1 MHVQLKIIVW
11 LILVLVSLLSL
22 DRYSRA
28 YFASHHQIVATQ
40 DSLHNVSYMQ
50 QISNAI
56 FALQKERGYTFG
68 LSERASG
75 ETLSQLNLYRNASN
89 AALVDIAAQS
99 AQNPNLLSSLPNT
112 AELMN
117 LRALFDQRLLTREQ
131 AMTLY
136 TAKINALLDLF
147 LAIELKIAADAV
159 NTHLYSLTLAIEQAG
174 KLRAHTYAMLNNT
187 LDSRASAIFELSTLH
202 NTHRALLGNTPF
214 GEDIAT
220 QITALQTQPQNQILN
235 DVLVALEQTGQSTFN
250 AQQWWQQKTQY
261 LEQLINIVS
270 TQLAAHQQ
278 QLSTELSEH
287 NATKANYAL
296 FAVIAFVCVVITSVL
311 LWRTLGRTSK
321 PKRHQTP
328 VKLSQLL
335 LLLGLIVSFIMS
347 EHDIS
352 QGELSNG
359 LYTRSANEL
368 SNNLAYSVI
377 AIDNLWLK
385 PLAERLHT
393 LSITKQPVFSNATG
407 TEYIG
412 KFTLSDNDLV
422 GLFPATLP
430 VQKLQ
435 KTITDSIARQG
446 AKSLSLALM
455 SDSNNKLYSVSTAPQ
470 ASANGLSDIL
480 LVLIQPVDDTLT
492 KILKMPVA
500 YQGITTHLLFND
512 IVIGRNDYSTDKTAT
527 LPKNGLELVHENFA
541 FGFTIRATQDPEQIE
556 GYINTLQQEFSVQLA
571 LLLTLSLT
579 ALVLAH
585 RAQNRIIEQL
595 QHSETQLDKE
605 RLLLSNSEQI
615 VGMGSWEWQQGSRNV
630 LLSKTLKTLLDVQ
643 ASGKYVPYTEVLRKL
658 TQASRRTLLKHL
670 RTQTLDS
677 QVKLALSFCN
687 DGSEK
692 QLEVIMTSH
701 QTDATDSLCV
711 VGVVRDISEQIA
723 QQQRQSKYQASLQ
736 AARQEALD
744 RMKEAETQRHE
755 VQQLLHRNR
764 ETESLLEATLD
775 SIPAFILLLD
785 GDANIRL
792 INRFWYKS
800 KRLNLEESGLFINT
814 LMRVNDNLID
824 VISLLPLS
832 NKKPL
837 LEALT
842 AAKTRDL
849 YYKDMEICYQ
859 LDGAKMWFE
868 VILTNIMCN
877 DKKYMLLYQ
886 HDITQRKNDATILAD
901 AKETAETANKAKS
914 RFLATMSH
922 EIRTP
927 MNGVV
932 GMLDILS
939 QSRLSDEQR
948 HLTSVAKN
956 SAMMLLRIINDILD
970 FSKIEAGKMVIEH
983 TSFSWQNLTKELCE
997 LMSHQ
1002 CHEKRINLNF
1012 YFDPALGYWHK
1023 SDPIR
1028 IRQILLNLVGNAVK
1042 FTKTSASKIG
1052 NVEVFVSPGAEAG
1065 YLEISV
1071 KDNGKGMSEE
1081 QTQGLFKPFVQADD
1095 SIQRKYGGTGL
1106 GLSITM
1112 RLCELMNGSITCHS
1126 LEDVGSNFIVT
1137 LPFAPSETGDQEIA
1151 INFSGLTAYIVS
1163 DDDKFEQDLAQNLSA
1178 HGMHCQLISDED
1190 LNAYLLARLSVDYLI
1205 ITSEKYQHLVT
1216 NGQDIISTNSELKCL
1231 VLEHT
1236 SIQMPAIEGANIYA
1250 IENNPYYAVRV
1261 IEKIATLEGQISPEP
1276 DIRQLASEEQLPTIE
1291 QAQQRNALILVIE
1304 DNVYNQDLFKRQLA
1318 LLGLQCII
1326 AEHGAI
1332 ALELMQKYQFSL
1344 IISDCH
1350 MPVMDGYTFAR
1361 TYRELETQGKVPS
1374 LPIIAAT
1381 ANALSGEREKCL
1393 NAGMDDYICKP
1404 IVLHALRSKIEQWL
1418 HRPQASELAT
1428 LNGHTSEQL
1437 GPQAE
1442 QPEVASPTA
1451 QAAASEPE
1459 PPTARIVNLSVLE
1472 NYVGTDRAIQKQFL
1486 QGFLADSRP
1495 LVEGM
1500 NGRNEV
1506 SLSTIKNTAHQ
1517 LKSSAKAIGAQSLA
1531 DDFFALEQAAKA
1543 EDVTQVQALQ
1553 KVCDEKFNAACV
1565 EIETILE

>member
-1 MHVQLKIIVW
+1 MRVQVRIAIWLTVVLAS
-11 LILVLVSLLSL
+11 LILL
-22 DRYSRA
+22 DRFART
-28 YFASHHQIVATQ
+28 YFLAHHQVVTAQ
-40 DSLHNVSYMQ
+40 ESLQNVSHIQ
-50 QISNAI
+50 QISDAI

-68 LSERASG
+68 LSERANG
-75 ETLSQLNLYRNASN
+75 ETLNQLNQYRNASN
-89 AALVDIAAQS
+89 TALTSIASQN
-99 AQNPNLLSSLPNT
+99 AQNQNLISSLPST

-147 LAIELKIAADAV
+147 LAIELKIAADAP
-159 NTHLYSLTLAIEQAG
+159 NNHLYSLALAIEQAG
-174 KLRAHTYAMLNNT
+174 KLRAHTYALLNNT
-187 LDSRASAIFELSTLH
+187 IDSRATAIFELSTLH
-202 NTHRALLGNTPF
+202 NTHLALLKNTPF
-214 GEDIAT
+214 NNHISQQVNT
-220 QITALQTQPQNQILN
+220 LLTQPSN
-235 DVLVALEQTGQSTFN
+235 VALVRLVEQIEHTGQSNFN
-250 AQQWWQQKTQY
+250 AQQWWQQKTQF
-261 LEQLINIVS
+261 LEQLITIVNTQLTENQSRLNTELALHNAETSDAVLLSLLSFVALIVS
-270 TQLAAHQQ
+270 
-278 QLSTELSEH
+278 S
-287 NATKANYAL
+287 
-296 FAVIAFVCVVITSVL
+296 IL
-311 LWRTLGRTSK
+311 LWRALGHTAN
-321 PKRHQTP
+321 PKRYQTP

-352 QGELSNG
+352 QGELSNN

-377 AIDNLWLK
+377 AIDNLWLT
-385 PLAERLHT
+385 PLTERLQT

-412 KFTLSDNDLV
+412 KFTLKDKDLV
-422 GLFPATLP
+422 GLFPATLSVP
-430 VQKLQ
+430 KLRQ
-435 KTITDSIARQG
+435 TITNSISRQG
-446 AKSLSLALM
+446 EKSLSLALLT
-455 SDSNNKLYSVSTAPQ
+455 DSNNKLYSVSTAPQ
-470 ASANGLSDIL
+470 TSATGLSDIL
-480 LVLIQPVDDTLT
+480 LVLVQPVDETLA

-512 IVIGRNDYSTDKTAT
+512 IVIGRNDHTSGQDTAT
-527 LPKNGLELVHENFA
+527 NKNGLELAHRNFA
-541 FGFTIRATQDPEQIE
+541 LGFTVRATQDPQQIE
-556 GYINTLQQEFSVQLA
+556 RYISTLQQEFSVQLV

-595 QHSETQLDKE
+595 QNSEGQLDKE

-615 VGMGSWEWQQGSRNV
+615 IGMGSWEWQEGSRQV
-630 LLSKTLKTLLDVQ
+630 LLSKTLKTILNIQ
-643 ASGKYVPYTEVLRKL
+643 SSGKYAPYTDVLRKL
-658 TQASRRTLLKHL
+658 TRTSRQALLKHL
-670 RTQTLDS
+670 RNQSPDS
-677 QVKLALSFCN
+677 QYRLTLN
-687 DGSEK
+687 LRNEQDSEI

-701 QTDATDSLCV
+701 QSDKTRPLCV
-711 VGVVRDISEQIA
+711 VGVVRDISEQVA
-723 QQQRQSKYQASLQ
+723 QQQRQHKYQASLK

-755 VQQLLHRNR
+755 VQQLLHRNK

-785 GDANIRL
+785 GEANIRL

-814 LMRVNDNLID
+814 LMRVNDNLVD

-832 NKKPL
+832 DKKPL
-837 LEALT
+837 LEALA

-849 YYKDMEICYQ
+849 YYRDMEICYQ
-859 LDGAKMWFE
+859 LDGTKMWFE
-868 VILTNIMCN
+868 LILTNLMCN
-877 DKKYMLLYQ
+877 NKKYMLLYQ
-886 HDITQRKNDATILAD
+886 HDITQRKNDATTLAN
-901 AKETAETANKAKS
+901 AKETAEAANKAKS

-983 TSFSWQNLTKELCE
+983 TPFSWQNLTKELCE

-1002 CHEKRINLNF
+1002 CHEKRIILNF
-1012 YFDPALGYWHK
+1012 YFDPSLGYWHL

-1052 NVEVFVSPGAEAG
+1052 HVEVFVLPASEPGH
-1065 YLEISV
+1065 LEISV
-1071 KDNGKGMSEE
+1071 KDNGKGMNEE
-1081 QTQGLFKPFVQADD
+1081 QTKGLFKPFVQADD

-1112 RLCELMNGSITCHS
+1112 RLCELMQGTIVCHS

-1137 LPFAPSETGDQEIA
+1137 LPFSPSATGDQEIA
-1151 INFSGLTAYIVS
+1151 ISFVGLTAYIVS
-1163 DDDKFEQDLAQNLSA
+1163 DDDKFEQDLAHNLNA
-1178 HGMHCQLISDED
+1178 HGMQCQVISGDD

-1216 NGQDIISTNSELKCL
+1216 NGQDIISTNGELKCL
-1231 VLEHT
+1231 VLEHAGFN
-1236 SIQMPAIEGANIYA
+1236 MPTAEGTNIYA
-1250 IENNPYYAVRV
+1250 LENNPYYAFRV
-1261 IEKIATLEGQISPEP
+1261 IEKIATLEGQLSPEP
-1276 DIRQLASEEQLPTIE
+1276 DMSSLPGDEQLPTIE
-1291 QAQQRNALILVIE
+1291 QAQQKNALILVIE

-1350 MPVMDGYTFAR
+1350 MPVMDGYTFAK
-1361 TYRELETQGKVPS
+1361 TFRELEEQGKVPS

-1381 ANALSGEREKCL
+1381 ANALSGEREKCI

-1418 HRPQASELAT
+1418 PQPKSAQPLGI
-1428 LNGHTSEQL
+1428 NGHTDIESHAVTEAPHPTLPNDQTPDNEPDESETRM
-1437 GPQAE
+1437 
-1442 QPEVASPTA
+1442 VD
-1451 QAAASEPE
+1451 
-1459 PPTARIVNLSVLE
+1459 LSVLE
-1472 NYVGTDRAIQKQFL
+1472 NYVGTDRGIQKQFL

-1495 LVEGM
+1495 LVEGL
-1500 NGRNEV
+1500 NATDVTLG
-1506 SLSTIKNTAHQ
+1506 TIKNTAHQ

-1531 DDFFALEQAAKA
+1531 DEFYALEQAAKA
-1543 EDVTQVQALQ
+1543 EDVEQVEVLQ
-1553 KVCDEKFNAACV
+1553 KICHQKFNAACV
-1565 EIETILE
+1565 EIETILG

>member
-1 MHVQLKIIVW
+1 
-11 LILVLVSLLSL
+11 
-22 DRYSRA
+22 
-28 YFASHHQIVATQ
+28 
-40 DSLHNVSYMQ
+40 MQ

-68 LSERASG
+68 LSERATG
-75 ETLSQLNLYRNASN
+75 ETLSQLNQYRNDSN
-89 AALVDIAAQS
+89 TALSDIAIQS
-99 AQNPNLLSSLPNT
+99 AQNQNLLSSLPST
-112 AELMN
+112 AELMS

-136 TAKINALLDLF
+136 TAKIDALLDLF

-159 NTHLYSLTLAIEQAG
+159 NSHLYSLTRAIEQAG

-187 LDSRASAIFELSTLH
+187 LDNRASAIFELSTLH
-202 NTHRALLGNTPF
+202 NTHLALLTNTPF
-214 GEDIAT
+214 SESIVK
-220 QITALQTQPQNQILN
+220 QITALQTQPQNQTLN
-235 DVLVALEQTGQSTFN
+235 DVLLLLERTGHSTFN

-261 LEQLINIVS
+261 IELLITIVS
-270 TQLAAHQQ
+270 TQLTAHQQ
-278 QLSTELSEH
+278 QLSTELKAHDS
-287 NATKANYAL
+287 TKLDYAL
-296 FAVIAFVCVVITSVL
+296 YAVIAFVGIVLASTL
-311 LWRTLGRTSK
+311 LWRTLGYSKK

-435 KTITDSIARQG
+435 KTITDSITRQG
-446 AKSLSLALM
+446 PQSLSLALM

-480 LVLIQPVDDTLT
+480 LVLIQPIDDTLT

-512 IVIGRNDYSTDKTAT
+512 IVIGRNDYSTGQAAM
-527 LPKNGLELVHENFA
+527 LPKNGLELIHQNFA
-541 FGFTIRATQDPEQIE
+541 LGFTVRATQDPEQIE

-595 QHSETQLDKE
+595 QHSEAQLDKE

-615 VGMGSWEWQQGSRNV
+615 VGMGSWEWQQGSRDV
-630 LLSKTLKTLLDVQ
+630 LLSKTLKNLMSVKS
-643 ASGKYVPYTEVLRKL
+643 SGKYVPYTEVLRKL
-658 TQASRRTLLKHL
+658 THSSRRVLFNHL

-677 QVKLALSFCN
+677 QIRLTLSFC
-687 DGSEK
+687 DEQESEK

-701 QTDATDSLCV
+701 QSDASDSLCV
-711 VGVVRDISEQIA
+711 VGVVRDISEQVA
-723 QQQRQSKYQASLQ
+723 QQQRQGKYQASLQ

-837 LEALT
+837 LEAL
-842 AAKTRDL
+842 ASAKTRDL

-886 HDITQRKNDATILAD
+886 HDITQRKNDATTLAD
-901 AKETAETANKAKS
+901 AKETAEAANKAKS

-983 TSFSWQNLTKELCE
+983 AAFSWQNLTKELCE

-1042 FTKTSASKIG
+1042 FTKTSASKTG
-1052 NVEVFVSPGAEAG
+1052 NVEVFVSPATESG

-1071 KDNGKGMSEE
+1071 KDNGKGMSEA

-1112 RLCELMNGSITCHS
+1112 RLCELMNGTIVCHS

-1137 LPFAPSETGDQEIA
+1137 LPFAPSETGEQEIA
-1151 INFSGLTAYIVS
+1151 ISFEGLTAYIVS
-1163 DDDKFEQDLAQNLSA
+1163 DDDKFEQDLAHNLSA
-1178 HGMHCQLISDED
+1178 HGMHCQLISDDD
-1190 LNAYLLARLSVDYLI
+1190 LNAYLLARLNVDYLI

-1236 SIQMPAIEGANIYA
+1236 NIQMPAIEGANIYA
-1250 IENNPYYAVRV
+1250 LENNPYYAFRV

-1276 DIRQLASEEQLPTIE
+1276 DMSQLASEEQLPTIE
-1291 QAQQRNALILVIE
+1291 QAQQKNALILVIE

-1332 ALELMQKYQFSL
+1332 ALELMQKYRFSL

-1350 MPVMDGYTFAR
+1350 MPVMDGYTFAK

-1393 NAGMDDYICKP
+1393 TAGMDDYICKP
-1404 IVLHALRSKIEQWL
+1404 IVLHALRAKIEQWL
-1418 HRPQASELAT
+1418 HRPQTSGLPV
-1428 LNGHTSEQL
+1428 LNGHATGLVSTVVN
-1437 GPQAE
+1437 
-1442 QPEVASPTA
+1442 QPEAALSDA
-1451 QAAASEPE
+1451 QAKVSEPE
-1459 PPTARIVNLSVLE
+1459 KSSTRIVDLNVLE
-1472 NYVGTDRAIQKQFL
+1472 NYVGSDKAIQKQFL

-1495 LVEGM
+1495 LVEGLSAK
-1500 NGRNEV
+1500 EV

-1517 LKSSAKAIGAQSLA
+1517 LKSSAKAIGAQTLA
-1531 DDFFALEQAAKA
+1531 DEFFALEQAAKA
-1543 EDVTQVQALQ
+1543 ADVIKVQALQ
-1553 KVCDEKFNAACV
+1553 KACDDKFNAACV

>member
-1 MHVQLKIIVW
+1 MQVQLKIVIW
-11 LILVLVSLLSL
+11 LTVVLASLLSL
-22 DRYSRA
+22 DRFARS
-28 YFASHHQIVATQ
+28 YFVAHHTIVATR
-40 DSLHNVSYMQ
+40 DSLQNVMYMQ
-50 QISNAI
+50 QIRNAI

-75 ETLSQLNLYRNASN
+75 QTLSQLNQYRSASN
-89 AALVDIAAQS
+89 TALEKIATQS
-99 AQNPNLLSSLPNT
+99 TQNPNLLSSLPST
-112 AELMN
+112 AELLN

-159 NTHLYSLTLAIEQAG
+159 NIQLYSLTKAIEEAG
-174 KLRAHTYAMLNNT
+174 KLRAHTYAMLNAPVDN
-187 LDSRASAIFELSTLH
+187 RASAIFELATIH
-202 NTHRALLGNTPF
+202 NRHLALLNNTPYNK
-214 GEDIAT
+214 DIAQQVAT
-220 QITALQTQPQNQILN
+220 LLSQPENKALNG
-235 DVLVALEQTGQSTFN
+235 VLLSLQQSGQSTFA
-250 AQQWWQQKTQY
+250 AQRWWQQKTHY
-261 LEQLINIVS
+261 IDQLIAIVRA
-270 TQLAAHQQ
+270 QLASHQQ
-278 QLSTELSEH
+278 QLSAEFKAH
-287 NATKANYAL
+287 NSTKSL
-296 FAVIAFVCVVITSVL
+296 FALLAVAAFVCTAVASIL
-311 LWRTLGRTSK
+311 LWRALGYNAT

-335 LLLGLIVSFIMS
+335 LLLGLIVSFITS

-352 QGELSNG
+352 QGELSNS
-359 LYTRSANEL
+359 LYARSANEL

-377 AIDNLWLK
+377 AIDNLWLG
-385 PLAERLHT
+385 PLTERLHT

-412 KFTLSDNDLV
+412 KFTLSNRDLV
-422 GLFPATLP
+422 GLFPATLS
-430 VQKLQ
+430 VRELQ
-435 KTITDSIARQG
+435 RIITDSINRQG
-446 AKSLSLALM
+446 AQSISLALI

-470 ASANGLSDIL
+470 ASATGLSDIL

-512 IVIGRNDYSTDKTAT
+512 IVIGRNDHTNIQGPSAR
-527 LPKNGLELVHENFA
+527 KNGLELVHQNFA
-541 FGFTIRATQDPEQIE
+541 LGFTVRATQDPEQIE
-556 GYINTLQQEFSVQLA
+556 GYINTLQQEFSVQLV

-579 ALVLAH
+579 ALILAH

-615 VGMGSWEWQQGSRNV
+615 IGMGSWEWQHGSHHV
-630 LLSKTLKTLLDVQ
+630 LLSKTLKKLLKVNS
-643 ASGKYVPYTEVLRKL
+643 SGKYVPYTQVLHKL
-658 TQASRRTLLKHL
+658 TRSSRRTLFKHL
-670 RTQTLDS
+670 RTQVLDS
-677 QVKLALSFCN
+677 QVRLTLNFC
-687 DGSEK
+687 DEQASEK

-701 QTDATDSLCV
+701 QSDITQPICV
-711 VGVVRDISEQIA
+711 VGVVRDISEQVA
-723 QQQRQSKYQASLQ
+723 QQKRQSKYQASLQ

-755 VQQLLHRNR
+755 VQQLLHRNH
-764 ETESLLEATLD
+764 ETENLLEATLD

-785 GDANIRL
+785 GEANIRL

-814 LMRVNDNLID
+814 LMRINDNLID
-824 VISLLPLS
+824 VISLLPLI

-837 LEALT
+837 LDALS

-859 LDGAKMWFE
+859 LDGTKMWFE
-868 VILTNIMCN
+868 VIVTNLICN

-886 HDITQRKNDATILAD
+886 HDITQRKNDATALAN
-901 AKETAETANKAKS
+901 AKETAESANKAKS

-970 FSKIEAGKMVIEH
+970 FSKIEAGKMIIEQ
-983 TSFSWQNLTKELCE
+983 TAFSWQNLAKELCE

-1012 YFDPALGYWHK
+1012 YFDPSLGYWHQ

-1042 FTKTSASKIG
+1042 FTKTTASKIG
-1052 NVEVFVSPGAEAG
+1052 NVEVFVSPAAETG

-1112 RLCELMNGSITCHS
+1112 RLCELMHGTLVCHS

-1137 LPFAPSETGDQEIA
+1137 LPFAPSATGDEEII
-1151 INFSGLTAYIVS
+1151 INFQGLTAYIVS
-1163 DDDKFEQDLAQNLSA
+1163 DGDKFEQDLAHNLSA
-1178 HGMHCQLISDED
+1178 HGMRCQLINDDD
-1190 LNAYLLARLSVDYLI
+1190 LNAYLLARLDVDYLI
-1205 ITSEKYQHLVT
+1205 ITNEKYQQLVT

-1231 VLEHT
+1231 VLEHAN
-1236 SIQMPAIEGANIYA
+1236 IQMPIVDERNIYA
-1250 IENNPYYAVRV
+1250 LDNNPYYAVRV

-1276 DIRQLASEEQLPTIE
+1276 DMNLLSSDEQLPTIE
-1291 QAQQRNALILVIE
+1291 QAQKKNALILVIE

-1350 MPVMDGYTFAR
+1350 MPVMDGYTFAK
-1361 TYRELETQGKVPS
+1361 TYRELESQGKLPR

-1393 NAGMDDYICKP
+1393 DAGMDDYICKP
-1404 IVLHALRSKIEQWL
+1404 IVLHALRATIEQWL
-1418 HRPQASELAT
+1418 QQSQPVTSPN
-1428 LNGHTSEQL
+1428 LNGHN
-1437 GPQAE
+1437 
-1442 QPEVASPTA
+1442 TA
-1451 QAAASEPE
+1451 QPDHERDRPEATATNLAAPDNEPDQ
-1459 PPTARIVNLSVLE
+1459 PATRIVDLSVLE
-1472 NYVGTDRAIQKQFL
+1472 NYVGNDKTIQKQFL

-1495 LVEGM
+1495 LVESM
-1500 NGRNEV
+1500 NDGEV
-1506 SLSTIKNTAHQ
+1506 SLLTIKNTAHQ
-1517 LKSSAKAIGAQSLA
+1517 LKSSAKAIGAQTLA
-1531 DDFFALEQAAKA
+1531 DEFFALEQAAKA
-1543 EDVTQVQALQ
+1543 EDVTKVRALQ
-1553 KVCDEKFNAACV
+1553 QACDDKFYAACV